1 MMTRRDR
8 YMTILRKGKADSIIW
23 APNFD
28 HWLNVNRANG
38 TLPEEYVGM
47 SRNDIV
53 RATGAT
59 IWARVNIVHVEYP
72 NVQVR
77 QEEEPGVYI
86 RRTYQTPVGEVQTLH
101 CYATDLTHAL
111 FLKEHMIKRV
121 EDIEV
126 VKFMAADARYTLDPQ
141 PFYECEQEVGDDGI
155 SLVSLPICVPFI
167 QFGKTDAGWVQGLYL
182 WHDYRHQVEELL
194 EVYTD
199 RLIEV
204 AKLLAQ
210 GPAKVIQS
218 GDNMDELTMPPHIFR
233 QYAIP
238 YYRRIADILHSA
250 GKIFEVH
257 WCGHTKRLLPLAVGT
272 GIDVIE
278 AVVTVPMTD
287 LTVQEALASVEG
299 KIVLQGGVPAIFM
312 CPQGGTRDDLRR
324 YIEDLLARVPI
335 GEKFVLGMGDNVPPD
350 ADFGRVKMI
359 SDIVNAL
366 ES

>member
-1 MMTRRDR
+1 
-8 YMTILRKGKADSIIW
+8 LRKGNADSTIW

-28 HWLNVNRANG
+28 HWLGVNRAKG
-38 TLPEEYVGM
+38 TLPKEYVGL

-59 IWARVNIVHVEYP
+59 IWARTGILHVEHP
-72 NVQVR
+72 NVEVIK
-77 QEEEPGVYI
+77 EERPGETI
-86 RRTYQTPVGEVQTLH
+86 RTTYKMPVGQVETLSV
-101 CYATDLTHAL
+101 YASDFTRAL

-126 VKFMAADARYTLDPQ
+126 VKYMAADARYTLDFAPYFQ
-141 PFYECEQEVGDDGI
+141 CEKEVGDDGI
-155 SLVSLPICVPFI
+155 SLVGLPICVPFI

-182 WHDYRHQVEELL
+182 WNDHRSEVESLL
-194 EVYTD
+194 EVYTA
-199 RLIEV
+199 RLVEA

-210 GPAKVIQS
+210 GPAEIVQS
-218 GDNMDELTMPPHIFR
+218 GDNMDELTMPPTIFK

-238 YYRRIADILHSA
+238 YFQRIAEILHNA
-250 GKIFEVH
+250 GKVFQVH
-257 WCGHTKRLLPLAVGT
+257 WCGHTKRLLPLALQA

-278 AVVTVPMTD
+278 AFVTEPMTD
-287 LTVQEALASVEG
+287 MTVQEALESVQG

-324 YIEDLLARVPI
+324 YTEDLLRRVPI

-350 ADFGRVKMI
+350 ADFGRVKLI
-359 SDIVNAL
+359 SDIVNSL
-366 ES
+366 EG